1 VQAQGDNLREE
12 HMHRIVMTNEVV
24 NDTAREK
31 KAELMIRKRRI
42 TVCMSVRE
50 SGIPEKVEEKRRKDL

>member
-31 KAELMIRKRRI
+31 KSRIDDKEKKNHSVYECERKWD
-42 TVCMSVRE
+42 T
-50 SGIPEKVEEKRRKDL
+50 